1 MTNEHGAARA
11 WSSGF
16 SLASAATKEPTAE
29 AQDVRKIVA
38 PASRRHGGWTTPFA
52 STLPLPAGSRRYISL
67 TTGQKKWR
75 GENSFQPGKNFKLHT
90 MCGLPWSVSGDLA
103 VKGNRV
109 ISGPL

>member
-38 PASRRHGGWTTPFA
+38 PASAGMEAGQLLLRQQYLCRLEAGATFLSRPRRKNGVGKIR
-52 STLPLPAGSRRYISL
+52 SSPARIS
-67 TTGQKKWR
+67 
-75 GENSFQPGKNFKLHT
+75 SFILCVDYLGAFRATWQL
-90 MCGLPWSVSGDLA
+90 
-103 VKGNRV
+103 KGIESYQGR
-109 ISGPL
+109 

>member
-1 MTNEHGAARA
+1 MTNEHGAAQPQRA

-52 STLPLPAGSRRYISL
+52 STVPLPAGSRRYIFL
-67 TTGQKKWR
+67 TTAQKKWR
-75 GENSFQPGKNFKLHT
+75 GKNSFQPDKNFKLHT
-90 MCGLPWSVSGDLA
+90 MCGLTLERFGRPSS
-103 VKGNRV
+103 
-109 ISGPL
+109 

>member
-16 SLASAATKEPTAE
+16 SLASAATKEPPAE

-52 STLPLPAGSRRYISL
+52 STVPLPAGSRRYISL
-67 TTGQKKWR
+67 TTAQKKWR
-75 GENSFQPGKNFKLHT
+75 GKIRSSPARISSFILCVDYLGAFRATWRL
-90 MCGLPWSVSGDLA
+90 
-103 VKGNRV
+103 KGIESYQGR
-109 ISGPL
+109 

>member
-52 STLPLPAGSRRYISL
+52 STSTFAGWKPALHFSHDRAEKMAREKFVPARQEFQASYYVWTTLERFGRPGS
-67 TTGQKKWR
+67 
-75 GENSFQPGKNFKLHT
+75 
-90 MCGLPWSVSGDLA
+90 
-103 VKGNRV
+103 
-109 ISGPL
+109 